1 MYKTYNFEPK
11 SLSPRR
17 NVRNGFKP
25 FPAFQS
31 IAEKLMPFLI
41 IAATFVWLWK

>member
-11 SLSPRR
+11 SLSPQKKF
-17 NVRNGFKP
+17 NLSQV
-25 FPAFQS
+25 
-31 IAEKLMPFLI
+31 AEKLVPFLI

>member
-11 SLSPRR
+11 SLSPQKKYH
-17 NVRNGFKP
+17 F
-25 FPAFQS
+25 S
-31 IAEKLMPFLI
+31 ETAEKLVPFLI